1 LVLSSSNFTKVADR
15 RFIDE
20 LTTVVSQAAAAILAA
35 RAASLNVRSKKDQSP
50 VTAADDAAEGIIM
63 AGVARL
69 LPGVPIVSEEA
80 VYRVPPGPFEGDFV
94 LIDPVDGTRELVAGR
109 DEFTVNVAVVSD
121 GRPVLGIIAA
131 PARGLIW
138 RTAASG
144 GTERFAL
151 RPGAPAEEARDRA
164 AIRPRSS
171 SGTALVAAVSRSHLD
186 PQTRAL
192 LARLPNVQSVASGS
206 SVKLCWVAEGT
217 ADLYPRLGPTHEWDV
232 AAGDAIVTA
241 AGGIM
246 TTADGKPLSYGR
258 SAQGFSVPGFIAWGS
273 PSTATL
279 FGL

>member
-1 LVLSSSNFTKVADR
+1 LVPSSSNFTKAGGR
-15 RFIDE
+15 RLIDE
-20 LTTVVSQAAAAILAA
+20 LTTVVSHAAAAILAA
-35 RAASLNVRSKKDQSP
+35 RRASLNVRSKKDQSP

-80 VYRVPPGPFEGDFV
+80 VYRLPPGPFERDFV

-138 RTAASG
+138 RTATSG
-144 GTERFAL
+144 GAERFAL

-164 AIRPRSS
+164 AIRPRSPS
-171 SGTALVAAVSRSHLD
+171 DTALVAAVSRSHLD
-186 PQTRAL
+186 PQTQAL

-258 SAQGFSVPGFIAWGS
+258 SAQGFIVPGFIAWGS
-273 PSTATL
+273 PSTVTL

>member
-1 LVLSSSNFTKVADR
+1 LVLSSSNFTKVAGR

-35 RAASLNVRSKKDQSP
+35 RAVSLNVRSKKDQSP

-80 VYRVPPGPFEGDFV
+80 VYRLPPGPFEGDFV

-138 RTAASG
+138 RTATSG

-164 AIRPRSS
+164 AIRPRSPS
-171 SGTALVAAVSRSHLD
+171 DTALVAAVSRSHLD
-186 PQTRAL
+186 ARTQAL

-241 AGGIM
+241 AGGM
-246 TTADGKPLSYGR
+246 VTTADCKPLSYGR
-258 SAQGFSVPGFIAWGS
+258 SAQGFIVPGFIAWGS
-273 PSTATL
+273 PLTASL
-279 FGL
+279 LGL

>member
-1 LVLSSSNFTKVADR
+1 LVLSSSNFTKVAGR

-20 LTTVVSQAAAAILAA
+20 LTTVVSEAAAAILAA
-35 RAASLNVRSKKDQSP
+35 RGASLNVRSKKDQSP

-109 DEFTVNVAVVSD
+109 DEFTVNVAVVSN

-138 RTAASG
+138 RTATSG
-144 GTERFAL
+144 GAERFAL

-164 AIRPRSS
+164 AIRPRSPCD
-171 SGTALVAAVSRSHLD
+171 TALVAAVSRSHLN
-186 PQTRAL
+186 PHTQAL

-241 AGGIM
+241 AGGIV

-258 SAQGFSVPGFIAWGS
+258 PAQGFIVPGFIAWGS

>member
-1 LVLSSSNFTKVADR
+1 LVLSSSNFTKVAGR

-35 RAASLNVRSKKDQSP
+35 RAVSLNVRSKIDQSP

-69 LPGVPIVSEEA
+69 LPSVPIVSEEA
-80 VYRVPPGPFEGDFV
+80 VYRLPPDPFEGDFV

-109 DEFTVNVAVVSD
+109 DEFTVNVAVVSN

-138 RTAASG
+138 RTATSG
-144 GTERFAL
+144 GAERFAL

-164 AIRPRSS
+164 AIRPRSPCD
-171 SGTALVAAVSRSHLD
+171 TALVAAVSRSHLN
-186 PQTRAL
+186 PHTQAL

-258 SAQGFSVPGFIAWGS
+258 SAQGFIVPGFIAWGS

>member
-1 LVLSSSNFTKVADR
+1 LVLLSSNFTKVAGR

-20 LTTVVSQAAAAILAA
+20 LTTLVSQAAAAILAA
-35 RAASLNVRSKKDQSP
+35 RAVSLNVRSKKDQSP
-50 VTAADDAAEGIIM
+50 VTAADDAAEEIIM

-80 VYRVPPGPFEGDFV
+80 VYRLPPGQFEGDFV

-138 RTAASG
+138 RTATG
-144 GTERFAL
+144 GGAERFAL

-164 AIRPRSS
+164 AIRPRSPS
-171 SGTALVAAVSRSHLD
+171 DTALVAAVSRSHLD
-186 PQTRAL
+186 THTQAL

-241 AGGIM
+241 AGGM
-246 TTADGKPLSYGR
+246 VTTADGKPLSYGR
-258 SAQGFSVPGFIAWGS
+258 SAQGFIVPGFIAWGS
-273 PSTATL
+273 PSTASL
-279 FGL
+279 LGL